1 MKKTHVPVTI
11 ANRSPIRSTSWFA
24 ASTIVIVISLLSQ
37 GCNFA
42 SAPKAVSAG
51 TKPRASTIERSVEAV
66 RGDSISRPQGQSFT
80 LADFKGKVVVVDF
93 WATFC
98 APCRQQTPELVE
110 LSRRHRDKG
119 LEVVGLTIDEKKDE
133 GLVLDFMKSTGMD
146 YTVGYADD
154 RFSRAFLRGTED
166 ETGSPPIPQ
175 LFIFAKDG
183 KLVEHLVGYR
193 PDHGVEYLDRIVSEQ
208 LARS

>member
-1 MKKTHVPVTI
+1 MKKITVEEKKSSISNGKFFAGFAVLALTI
-11 ANRSPIRSTSWFA
+11 ATQA
-24 ASTIVIVISLLSQ
+24 
-37 GCNFA
+37 CNFA
-42 SAPKAVSAG
+42 DAPKPVSAG
-51 TKPRASTIERSVEAV
+51 SKPRLATIERSVDVV
-66 RGDSISRPQGQSFT
+66 RSDSISRPQGPSFT
-80 LADFKGKVVVVDF
+80 LADFKGKVVVVDI

-98 APCRQQTPELVE
+98 GPCRQQTPELVE

-133 GLVLDFMKSTGMD
+133 GLVLDFMKSMGMN
-146 YTVGYADD
+146 YTIGYADD
-154 RFSRAFLRGTED
+154 RFSRAFLKGTED
-166 ETGSPPIPQ
+166 ETGAPPIPQ
-175 LFIFAKDG
+175 LFIFGKDG

>member
-1 MKKTHVPVTI
+1 MKKILAEMKRFSGNAQKVV
-11 ANRSPIRSTSWFA
+11 AGFLALSFA
-24 ASTIVIVISLLSQ
+24 LFLQ

-42 SAPKAVSAG
+42 AAPKAVSAG
-51 TKPRASTIERSVEAV
+51 TKPRAATIERSVEAV
-66 RGDSISRPQGQSFT
+66 RSDSISRPQGPSFT
-80 LADFKGKVVVVDF
+80 LADFKGKVVVIDF

-98 APCRQQTPELVE
+98 GPCRQQTPELVE

-133 GLVLDFMKSTGMD
+133 GLVLDFMKSMGMN
-146 YTVGYADD
+146 YTIGYADD

-166 ETGSPPIPQ
+166 ETGAPPIPQ